1 MGKSSAE
8 AEHGLIDSLLA
19 IPWGHHRFIIDK
31 CGKDAQKALFYVR
44 KTIENGWSRNV
55 LLNWLSTDLYDALSR
70 TILYPDYDLDA
81 TSVPGSRVYYDM
93 FGFNSAFTKASIA
106 LIVITLSLF
115 VTNTHSRRKYYIGN
129 YIATGLSVAAAIGV
143 SAWCIPQIADY
154 KSQFQNNV
162 DFEQLKAFSKDWGT
176 LYIGP
181 EDTFWFDICFVV
193 FGILLLCA
201 ALLVLNC
208 IFKVKVMKAEQ
219 RAIGSGKE
227 VQNG

>member
-1 MGKSSAE
+1 MYRKQMLMQKIVCMMTLIVSA
-8 AEHGLIDSLLA
+8 LVFVS
-19 IPWGHHRFIIDK
+19 
-31 CGKDAQKALFYVR
+31 AL
-44 KTIENGWSRNV
+44 G
-55 LLNWLSTDLYDALSR
+55 LSTDLYDAFSKAVM
-70 TILYPDYDLDA
+70 YPGTEWEYS
-81 TSVPGSRVYYDM
+81 SVPGATVYYEM
-93 FGFNSAFTKASIA
+93 FEFNSAFTRVAIG
-106 LIVITLSLF
+106 LILVNLVLF
-115 VTNTHSRRKYYIGN
+115 LTNTHSRRKYYIGN
-129 YIATGLSVAAAIGV
+129 YIATGLSVAASIGV
-143 SAWCIPQIADY
+143 AAWCIPQIADY

>member
-1 MGKSSAE
+1 M
-8 AEHGLIDSLLA
+8 SLLCILTA
-19 IPWGHHRFIIDK
+19 IRLRIKHFIYKGRLIMYK
-31 CGKDAQKALFYVR
+31 KQMLMQKIVCMMTLIASALVFVSSL
-44 KTIENGWSRNV
+44 G
-55 LLNWLSTDLYDALSR
+55 LSTDLYDALSK
-70 TILYPDYDLDA
+70 TILYPDYDLEY
-81 TSVPGSRVYYDM
+81 TSVTGSRVYYDM
-93 FGFNSAFTKASIA
+93 FGFNSAFTVVGIV
-106 LIVITLSLF
+106 LILVNVLLF
-115 VTNTHSRRKYYIGN
+115 LTNTHSRRKYYIGN